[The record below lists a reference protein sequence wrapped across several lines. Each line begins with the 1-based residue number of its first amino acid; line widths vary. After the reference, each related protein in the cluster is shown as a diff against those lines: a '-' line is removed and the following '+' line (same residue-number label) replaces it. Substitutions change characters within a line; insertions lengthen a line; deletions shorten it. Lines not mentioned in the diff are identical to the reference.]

1 LFLNFKKQN
10 LYTILKF
17 YSMNR
22 QYLIGFLLFLSFFN
36 KLYGQD
42 ISGRIIDEETQEP
55 IPYVSIKLND
65 HNGTISNEEGKF
77 SITISEQSSKN
88 DSIYLSSIGYT
99 TKAILV
105 KKTTDTIISLTPDIL
120 ELSSVYLSGKKLSAD
135 EIIEKVEDNIETN
148 YVINTVKSRFFMR
161 ESFNQYYKKLNFDF
175 KKSSIK
181 EISKGLIDS
190 MVSTIPKRTSYY
202 NETLGDYYSNYERNY
217 KKLEIIKTS
226 KLYNINQE
234 VSFEELQ
241 NKFMK
246 VLNDNVKQNSYLKVK
261 SGFFGTKIGVDS
273 IVNSSKNFDKI
284 EKEYEQKNYFNARKK
299 SIETLAKNVFYDE
312 DSEINVINSSNK
324 YIFTKKDFTYING
337 ELVYVIDFAPKRYK
351 DLKGTLY
358 INTDDFAVMRLDY
371 KNANPIYD
379 KIFNMFGVNLNH
391 VRYQGTMIFNKLE
404 DHTYY
409 SLKYLSHENG
419 RSLLLD
425 RPLTVIEKNKHVKG
439 RRKQNELRL
448 QMNFNIIDK
457 VKRELIVFTEKAI
470 TANVFT
476 KVKEQKEVDVKY
488 FSSYNPDFWK
498 GYNIIE
504 PNQAIKEFTA
514 ID

>member
-1 LFLNFKKQN
+1 
-10 LYTILKF
+10 
-17 YSMNR
+17 MNR
-22 QYLIGFLLFLSFFN
+22 QYLIGFLIFLSIFS

-42 ISGRIIDEETQEP
+42 ISGKVIDKETKEP
-55 IPYVSIKLND
+55 IPYVSIILND
-65 HNGTISNEEGKF
+65 HNGVISNEEGNF
-77 SITISEQSSKN
+77 SITISEQNSEN
-88 DSIYLSSIGYT
+88 DSIYFSSIGYT
-99 TKAILV
+99 TKGFPVQKA
-105 KKTTDTIISLTPDIL
+105 TDTIISLTPEIL
-120 ELSSVYLSGKKLSAD
+120 ELSSVYLTGTKLTAD

-148 YVINTVKSRFFMR
+148 YVINTTKSRFFMR
-161 ESFNQYYKKLNFDF
+161 ESFKQHYKKLNFNF

-190 MVSTIPKRTSYY
+190 MVNTIPKRTAYY
-202 NETLGDYYSNYERNY
+202 NETLGDFYSNYERNY
-217 KKLEIIKTS
+217 KKLHIIKTS

-241 NKFMK
+241 NKFMQ
-246 VLNDNVKQNSYLKVK
+246 VLNDNVKEDSYLKVK

-284 EKEYEQKNYFNARKK
+284 EKEYEQKNYFKARKK

-312 DSEINVINSSNK
+312 DSEINVIHSSNK
-324 YIFTKKDFTYING
+324 YIFTKKDYTYING
-337 ELVYVIDFAPKRYK
+337 ELVYIIDFSPKRYK

-358 INTDDFAVMRLDY
+358 VNTDDFAVIRLDY

-391 VRYQGTMIFNKLE
+391 VRYQGTMIFNKFE
-404 DHTYY
+404 GNKYY

-425 RPLTVIEKNKHVKG
+425 RPLTIIEKNKHVKG

-448 QMNFNIIDK
+448 QMKFNIIDK
-457 VKRELIVFTEKAI
+457 VKRELVVFSENEIAS
-470 TANVFT
+470 NEFT
-476 KVKEQKEVDVKY
+476 KVSEKKAVNVKY

-504 PNQAIKEFTA
+504 PNQAIKEFTV